1 MKRLTLLVLLFL
13 YGNLLAQETLTVKE
27 FLSRKDASET
37 GYAVK
42 GRFVDVVDRMSGID
56 FILRDETEKMRVQ
69 LARNGVKTDLVFR
82 LMDIRPGDTLSV
94 AGLRG
99 RVAIP
104 GQGSK
109 RGMIRAF
116 IRSKNNSKEHALAPW
131 YGKRKAPEGGVVQI
145 PYSFQEKP
153 PSLGDVAVR
162 NYPCLR
168 FV

>member
-1 MKRLTLLVLLFL
+1 
-13 YGNLLAQETLTVKE
+13 
-27 FLSRKDASET
+27 
-37 GYAVK
+37 
-42 GRFVDVVDRMSGID
+42 MSGID

-109 RGMIRAF
+109 RGMIRAS

>member
-42 GRFVDVVDRMSGID
+42 GRLVDVVDRMSGID

-109 RGMIRAF
+109 WGMIRVF
-116 IRSKNNSKEHALAPW
+116 IRSRNNSKEHALAPW